1 MVKFILNRKDSV
13 GGEGDGISAIRFFV
27 PVRSCSDMGEQERF
41 KLISIIRIVPLE
53 NKKSGISEE
62 YHSMST
68 IETESRWVLI
78 ELVRSDYK

>member
-1 MVKFILNRKDSV
+1 MGGRGGADGGIL
-13 GGEGDGISAIRFFV
+13 AIRFFV